1 MLSRW
6 ETSVH
11 FIVIYI
17 YIKEDKTREGSLLL
31 LLCMLL
37 LVCLKHT
44 HNILLE
50 EKEEEEC
57 WANHH

>member
-1 MLSRW
+1 
-6 ETSVH
+6 
-11 FIVIYI
+11 
-17 YIKEDKTREGSLLL
+17 
-31 LLCMLL
+31 MLL

-57 WANHH
+57 WANHHQGPSWWRLYPQELLLWLVASAGVEASEAS